1 MGALQAS
8 TAAGLRDAG
17 PFRAGASWLRARSR
31 YATLAAVTALGAGA
45 FFVLRRID
53 PTVAGNPLPPCPLRA
68 LTGLYCP
75 GCGSTRCLHALVHLD
90 LPGAMAMNP
99 LLVVSIL
106 PMLVLAL
113 HGAGLWPAKL
123 GGLVRLFARPIPW
136 MVVIFVYWIARNLPW
151 HPFNLLAPG

>member
-1 MGALQAS
+1 MNIAIPQHL
-8 TAAGLRDAG
+8 L
-17 PFRAGASWLRARSR
+17 R
-31 YATLAAVTALGAGA
+31 YAPLAAIAGISLGAA
-45 FFVLRRID
+45 TVLGRVD
-53 PTVAGNPLPPCPLRA
+53 PNNPGSLLPPCPFYA
-68 LTGLYCP
+68 LTGIWCA

-123 GGLVRLFARPIPW
+123 GGLVRLLARPIPW
-136 MVVIFVYWIARNLPW
+136 MVVITGYWIARNLPW
-151 HPFNLLAPG
+151 YPFNLLAPG

>member
-1 MGALQAS
+1 MPPEIAKRLKKLALLVLVL
-8 TAAGLRDAG
+8 AG
-17 PFRAGASWLRARSR
+17 
-31 YATLAAVTALGAGA
+31 LGAGGL
-45 FFVLRRID
+45 VLFWAGLGV
-53 PTVAGNPLPPCPLRA
+53 PCLFHTV
-68 LTGLYCP
+68 TGLYCP

>member
-1 MGALQAS
+1 MNIAIPQHL
-8 TAAGLRDAG
+8 LRYV
-17 PFRAGASWLRARSR
+17 P
-31 YATLAAVTALGAGA
+31 LAAIAGISLGAVT
-45 FFVLRRID
+45 VLNRVD
-53 PTVAGNPLPPCPLRA
+53 PNSPGSLLPPCPFYA
-68 LTGLYCP
+68 LTGIWCP

-151 HPFNLLAPG
+151 YPFNLLAPG

>member
-1 MGALQAS
+1 MNIAIPQHL
-8 TAAGLRDAG
+8 LRYV
-17 PFRAGASWLRARSR
+17 P
-31 YATLAAVTALGAGA
+31 LAAIVGISLGAVT
-45 FFVLRRID
+45 VLNRVD
-53 PTVAGNPLPPCPLRA
+53 PNSPGSLLPPCPFYA
-68 LTGLYCP
+68 LTGIWCP

>member
-1 MGALQAS
+1 MAGIGVGAVAIL
-8 TAAGLRDAG
+8 
-17 PFRAGASWLRARSR
+17 SR
-31 YATLAAVTALGAGA
+31 V
-45 FFVLRRID
+45 D
-53 PTVAGNPLPPCPLRA
+53 PNRPGSLLPPCPFRT
-68 LTGLYCP
+68 LTGIWCA

-123 GGLVRLFARPIPW
+123 GGLVRLLARPIPW
-136 MVVIFVYWIARNLPW
+136 MVVITGYWIARNLPW
-151 HPFNLLAPG
+151 YPFNLLAPG

>member
-1 MGALQAS
+1 MNIAIPQRLLRYVPLASMAGIGVGAVAIL
-8 TAAGLRDAG
+8 
-17 PFRAGASWLRARSR
+17 SR
-31 YATLAAVTALGAGA
+31 V
-45 FFVLRRID
+45 D
-53 PTVAGNPLPPCPLRA
+53 PNRPGSLLPPCPFRT
-68 LTGLYCP
+68 LTGIWCA